1 MDQGFSF
8 TRIVVLLW
16 CLLAIAGCSRMD
28 TEAQPQKAA
37 LPPLEFVSAWGMK
50 GGEPGQLSCPASFA
64 TDALGNVFIADSGSH
79 FIDKFDPRG
88 TPLLAFQD
96 SWIRFPQS
104 IAIDRG
110 GAIYLADATQGSV
123 FLFFPNGERYRSL
136 RLRPRPHAENSLSVS
151 VGDDGLIFV
160 LDTGEDRVSA
170 YTPRLRF
177 LRTWRV
183 SVNGTAIR
191 RHSSEI
197 AAGPDGYVYVLDAA
211 GNRILRFTH
220 EGRFVSEIVAR
231 PPGAGRQ
238 LGGEF
243 AVSSSYIFVMDGD
256 GLTLHVLSLEGNPKL
271 DVDLTPQ
278 LGRVGRFMPALA
290 VGSHGDLFVLDSPDA
305 RVLRYK
311 INF

>member
-1 MDQGFSF
+1 MN
-8 TRIVVLLW
+8 
-16 CLLAIAGCSRMD
+16 

-37 LPPLEFVSAWGMK
+37 LPPLQFVGAWGAK
-50 GGEPGQLSCPASFA
+50 GSEPGQLNCPSGFA
-64 TDALGNVFIADSGSH
+64 TDALGNVFIADGGSH

-96 SWIRFPQS
+96 SWIRLPQS

-110 GAIYLADATQGSV
+110 GAIYLADAAQGSV
-123 FLFFPNGERYRSL
+123 FLFFPSGERYRPL
-136 RLRPRPHAENSLSVS
+136 RLRPRPNAEDSLSVS

-160 LDTGEDRVSA
+160 LDTGKDQVSA
-170 YTPRLRF
+170 YTPRLRL
-177 LRTWRV
+177 LRNWRV
-183 SVNGTAIR
+183 PVNGTTVR
-191 RHSSEI
+191 RHVSEI

-220 EGRFVSEIVAR
+220 EGRLVSEIVAK

-238 LGGEF
+238 LGREF

-256 GLTLHVLSLEGNPKL
+256 GLTLHVVSLQGNPKL
-271 DVDLTPQ
+271 NVDLTPQ
-278 LGRVGRFMPALA
+278 LGRAGRSVPALA
-290 VGSHGDLFVLDSPDA
+290 VGLHGDLFVLDSPGA
-305 RVLRYK
+305 RVLRYR